1 MFVTMTIGA
10 GGKFYQTHSN
20 PIWLGSK
27 QSKTHMGS
35 AWKWA
40 SMENDWRYNTV
51 FFFAKNK
58 LVIIS
63 SSSSVVFFFYYCL
76 ACENL
81 EFRFRFPVAITELS
95 WKAIASRRL
104 RRLELV
110 KVLGKG
116 AARGGAA
123 AVPVTTPFWSPFW
136 NKPTTGVENDMTIW
150 WLPSLSSSFPG
161 PLWHSVTPPLWEI
174 LAVPLV
180 NDLSGFQ
187 LSIVKPKSK

>member
-104 RRLELV
+104 RRVELV

-116 AARGGAA
+116 AARGGSCRGACDHPLLIA
-123 AVPVTTPFWSPFW
+123 FLKQTYNRCGKRHDNLVITLTFILVPRATLTQCDTSPLR
-136 NKPTTGVENDMTIW
+136 N
-150 WLPSLSSSFPG
+150 SSCAPG
-161 PLWHSVTPPLWEI
+161 
-174 LAVPLV
+174 
-180 NDLSGFQ
+180 
-187 LSIVKPKSK
+187 

>member
-63 SSSSVVFFFYYCL
+63 SSSSVVFFYYCL
-76 ACENL
+76 ASENL

-104 RRLELV
+104 RRVELV

-116 AARGGAA
+116 AARGGELPRCLWPPPFDCLFETNLQQ
-123 AVPVTTPFWSPFW
+123 VWKTTWQSGDYPHFHPRSQGHFDKVWHLPFEKF
-136 NKPTTGVENDMTIW
+136 
-150 WLPSLSSSFPG
+150 
-161 PLWHSVTPPLWEI
+161 
-174 LAVPLV
+174 
-180 NDLSGFQ
+180 
-187 LSIVKPKSK
+187 